1 MKIVVTESQLKRIL
15 EEKSF
20 DLITVLKE
28 MGFVP
33 SGNGIFKH
41 SQKPEL
47 TVTLAGDILIIKN
60 DGKEIA
66 KINKTDIQDLE
77 ATIKSS

>member
-1 MKIVVTESQLKRIL
+1 
-15 EEKSF
+15 
-20 DLITVLKE
+20 

-77 ATIKSS
+77 STIKSS